1 MQTLWGVLT
10 RAAGSQ
16 PDPKDGG
23 RIPWATAA
31 IAAKLGPAIQAVV
44 SASSPFPPSLF
55 PPLTGNQAAAAPLPP
70 QPAVPAAPGRSEPG
84 ALGGP
89 QPGSLE
95 GIVKIADANGFSDVH
110 LGVGEE
116 PRYRSRGEM
125 VRTGWPITD
134 AATFSGWM
142 REMLS
147 PAQVD
152 GFGRDKEFDGSHAF
166 PFVRVRI
173 NLLDS
178 LRGPAMVLRLIPQQ
192 IATLE
197 DLQLPSV
204 LQELASRPKGLV
216 LITGPTGSGKST
228 TLAAMIDWIN
238 RNRSCHI
245 LTIEDPVEFVHQSR
259 QSLIRHREVGQHTRQ
274 FHNALRAA
282 LREDPDVILIGEIR
296 DGETLATAIEAS
308 QTGHLVF
315 GTLHTNSAVKTVER
329 VLGMVPPNEQESIRR
344 AVSESLLGV
353 VAQGLLKTTDGK
365 RAAFHDILINTD
377 ACKDY
382 IQRGELVEIEE
393 IMARSSFDGMQT
405 ANQAL
410 QTLVEQ
416 GRVAAED
423 AIAQSL
429 KPNELAQALRGKT

>member
-1 MQTLWGVLT
+1 MT
-10 RAAGSQ
+10 S
-16 PDPKDGG
+16 
-23 RIPWATAA
+23 
-31 IAAKLGPAIQAVV
+31 
-44 SASSPFPPSLF
+44 SSPFPDSLF
-55 PPLTGNQAAAAPLPP
+55 PPQFNAPASVALAASP
-70 QPAVPAAPGRSEPG
+70 SESEG
-84 ALGGP
+84 ALNGA
-89 QPGSLE
+89 QPGNLA
-95 GIVKIADANGFSDVH
+95 GIVKIANANGFSDVH

-116 PRYRSRGEM
+116 PRYRARGEM
-125 VRTGWPITD
+125 VRSGWPITD
-134 AATFSGWM
+134 AARFNGWL

-147 PAQVD
+147 PAQID
-152 GFGRDKEFDGSHAF
+152 AFLRDKEFDGSHAF

-178 LRGPAMVLRLIPQQ
+178 LRGPAMVLRLIPQT

-197 DLQLPSV
+197 ELNLPPV
-204 LQELASRPKGLV
+204 LQSLASRPKGLV

-245 LTIEDPVEFVHQSR
+245 LTIEDPVEFVHQSQR
-259 QSLIRHREVGQHTRQ
+259 SLIRHREVGQHTLQ

-329 VLGMVPPNEQESIRR
+329 VLGMVRPSEQEAIRR
-344 AVSESLLGV
+344 AVSECLLGV
-353 VAQGLLKTTDGK
+353 IAQGLLKTTDGK
-365 RAAFHDILINTD
+365 RVAFHDILINTD

-382 IQRGELVEIEE
+382 IQRGELTEIEE

-410 QTLVEQ
+410 LNLV
-416 GRVAAED
+416 D
-423 AIAQSL
+423 AGQVSIDDALAQSL
-429 KPNELAQALRGKT
+429 RANELAQALRGKA

>member
-1 MQTLWGVLT
+1 MT
-10 RAAGSQ
+10 S
-16 PDPKDGG
+16 
-23 RIPWATAA
+23 
-31 IAAKLGPAIQAVV
+31 
-44 SASSPFPPSLF
+44 SSPFPSSLF
-55 PPLTGNQAAAAPLPP
+55 PPAVSAAVV
-70 QPAVPAAPGRSEPG
+70 PAVAG
-84 ALGGP
+84 ALGGT
-89 QPGSLE
+89 QPSSLAS
-95 GIVKIADANGFSDVH
+95 IVQLAERSGFSDVH

-116 PRYRSRGEM
+116 PRYRARGEM
-125 VRTGWPITD
+125 LRTGWPISD
-134 AATFSGWM
+134 AATFHGWL

-147 PAQVD
+147 PAQID
-152 GFGRDKEFDGSHAF
+152 TFQRDKEFDGSHAF

-197 DLQLPSV
+197 ELNLPPV
-204 LQELASRPKGLV
+204 LKELASRPKGLV

-245 LTIEDPVEFVHQSR
+245 LTIEDPVEFVHESR

-329 VLGMVPPNEQESIRR
+329 VLGMVPPREQESMRR
-344 AVSESLLGV
+344 AVAESLLAV
-353 VAQGLLKTTDGK
+353 IAQGLLRTTDQQ

-382 IQRGELVEIEE
+382 IQRGELTEIEE
-393 IMARSSFDGMQT
+393 IMARSGFDGMQT

-410 QTLVEQ
+410 LRLVES
-416 GRVAAED
+416 GRVHADD
-423 AIAQSL
+423 ALAQSL
-429 KPNELAQALRGKT
+429 RPNELVQALRGKTT